1 VRNLAGPAAR
11 LPAMRA
17 GMASVAAL
25 LAALAAFLWPSV
37 AAAQSGDVYVVGDSL
52 EVGTS
57 PYLPR
62 YLGGFSVQ
70 VDADESRS
78 STAGVQILEQRLRP
92 SDEIIVF
99 DLGTNDGPGDT
110 GLIQSQLEQ
119 VAQLV
124 GDRCLVVATI
134 HRPPYGGVSYDAFNG
149 VIESFASGRPNTQL
163 VDWDSYADA
172 HPDLIYSDGVHPTA
186 SGYDLRARL
195 IAEGVQG
202 CVGSAPPSA
211 PAAPPTDGESPFAPA
226 VAHKVQNLLNERAEA
241 ARLVALAYLR
251 ELGEIAAAPGD
262 PAAAFL
268 VGLAAVAPAE
278 PSRLG
283 R

>member
-1 VRNLAGPAAR
+1 
-11 LPAMRA
+11 MRA
-17 GMASVAAL
+17 GKTSAAALVAGLAAL
-25 LAALAAFLWPSV
+25 LSSV
-37 AAAQSGDVYVVGDSL
+37 PAAAQTGDVYVIGDSL

-62 YLGGFSVQ
+62 YLAGFSVR

-78 STAGVQILEQRLRP
+78 STAGVQILQQRLQP
-92 SDEIIVF
+92 SDEVIVF

-110 GLIQSQLEQ
+110 GLIQSQLSEA
-119 VAQLV
+119 AQLV

-149 VIESFASGRPNTQL
+149 AIESFAAGRPNTQL

-172 HPDLIYSDGVHPTA
+172 HPELIYSDGVHPTA

-202 CVGSAPPSA
+202 CVGGSPATAPVAPS
-211 PAAPPTDGESPFAPA
+211 PDGESPFAPS
-226 VAHKVQNLLNERAEA
+226 VAHKVQNPLNERAEA
-241 ARLVALAYLR
+241 ARLVSLAYLR
-251 ELGEIAAAPGD
+251 ELGEIAAAPGSE
-262 PAAAFL
+262 AAAFL
-268 VGLAAVAPAE
+268 VGLAAVAPAQA
-278 PSRLG
+278 SRLS
-283 R
+283 RR